1 MLQMMERAFIENE
14 RVIQE
19 EMVRISKTESPEF
32 SAVFNK
38 IEVMNDEISRLIA
51 QLNGSEYRR
60 TIAEVV
66 TRDFDSYV
74 NSLRNMMGTA
84 KESYIQNLGEI
95 VCDRSKVE
103 VVRDNLNKLFY
114 INRKPS
120 KNKNI

>member
-1 MLQMMERAFIENE
+1 
-14 RVIQE
+14 
-19 EMVRISKTESPEF
+19 MVRISKTESPEF

-38 IEVMNDEISRLIA
+38 IEVMNDEISRLIT

-74 NSLRNMMGTA
+74 NSLRNMMESA

-95 VCDRSKVE
+95 VCDRSKV
-103 VVRDNLNKLFY
+103 
-114 INRKPS
+114 
-120 KNKNI
+120 